1 MSRIFGVLHF
11 DAAPG
16 EAMNRLGRA
25 MGLCP
30 DWPVA
35 AVEEGPCALA
45 AAGNAPQLGRFGQ
58 IVCVLD
64 GQALGGLGDAGRS
77 MAEGFAETTAKRGF
91 EQALTAHAGEFAVA
105 AYDTRE
111 EVLWLGRDRIG
122 VRPLY
127 YAHFQGGFAFSQRPG
142 PLLRLPG
149 VSGEVNRRFAALFAA
164 SHYRTI
170 DNDPQASP
178 YAAVSQ
184 LPAGCLLRVDRRGVR
199 LSRWWRLADAP
210 VLTGGFEDLAQR
222 YAELLSQA
230 VGERLGAAERPG
242 FTLSGG
248 MDSSSILATAVRL
261 TGQTQRAFT
270 AVYDDRTFDESEEAA
285 DMVGPAVSQWHAVR
299 LGHVELFDL
308 VREMVAAHDEPVA
321 TATWLAHWRICQE
334 AAGQGCTH
342 LFGGLGGDE
351 LNAGEYEY
359 FFYHFADLRAA
370 GREDVLDREIE
381 GWARHHDHPVWRKNR
396 AVAEDGLARLVDFA
410 QPGRCL
416 PDRRRIERYRRALRP
431 EYFDLGGFEPVMDA
445 PFRSYLLNR
454 TWQDI
459 SLEAAPCC
467 LRAEDR
473 QTRAFGL
480 VNVDPFYDHRLVEF
494 MFRVPGTF
502 KIREGVTKVLL
513 REAMRGTLPE
523 ATRTRVK
530 KTGWNAPAHIWFTG
544 RQADRLRE
552 MVGSPSF
559 KAAEIY
565 DVGEVARL
573 LDEHCAIV
581 ASGRPA
587 ENHMMF
593 FWQLLNLETWLNV
606 VASRGDVP

>member
-1 MSRIFGVLHF
+1 MSRIFGVLQYGGVPRESL
-11 DAAPG
+11 DG
-16 EAMNRLGRA
+16 LGRT
-25 MGLCP
+25 MGLSRNWALA
-30 DWPVA
+30 DVDA
-35 AVEEGPCALA
+35 GPCALA
-45 AAGNAPQLGRFGQ
+45 AAGNPPQVSRFGPV
-58 IVCVLD
+58 VCVVD
-64 GQALGGLGDAGRS
+64 GQALGDAGQAGRT
-77 MAEGFAETTAKRGF
+77 MAETVAEHGF
-91 EQALTAHAGEFAVA
+91 EQALAAHAGEFAVA
-105 AYDTRE
+105 AFDARE
-111 EVLWLGRDRIG
+111 EVLWLGRDRVGI
-122 VRPLY
+122 RPMY
-127 YAHFQGGFAFSQRPG
+127 YATFQDGFAFSQRPG

-149 VSGEVNRRFAALFAA
+149 VSGEINRRFAALFAA

-178 YAAVSQ
+178 YAGVRQ
-184 LPAGCLLRVDRRGVR
+184 LPAGCLLRVDRQGMR
-199 LSRWWRLADAP
+199 LSRWWRIADAP
-210 VLTGGFEDLAQR
+210 VLTEGLDALAQR
-222 YAELLSQA
+222 YRELLSQA
-230 VGERLGAAERPG
+230 VGTRLAAAGQPG

-248 MDSSSILATAVRL
+248 MDSSSILGTAVRL
-261 TGQTQRAFT
+261 TGRTQQAFT

-285 DMVGPAVSQWHAVR
+285 DMVGPAVSHWHAVR
-299 LGHVELFDL
+299 LGQIDLFGL

-321 TATWLAHWRICQE
+321 TATWLAHWEICRK
-334 AAGQGCTH
+334 AAGAGRTH

-370 GREDVLDREIE
+370 GQEEALAREIQ
-381 GWARHHDHPVWRKNR
+381 GWASHHDHPVWQKNR
-396 AVAEDGLARLVDFA
+396 AVAEDGLARLADLSK
-410 QPGRCL
+410 PGRCL
-416 PDRRRIERYRRALRP
+416 PDRRRIERYRQALRP
-431 EYFDLGGFEPVMDA
+431 EYFDLCSFEPFMDA
-445 PFRSYLLNR
+445 PFTSYLHNR

-480 VNVDPFYDHRLVEF
+480 VNVDPFYDHRLLEF

-502 KIREGVTKVLL
+502 KIRDGVTKVLL

-544 RQADRLRE
+544 KQAGRLRD
-552 MVGSPSF
+552 MIGSPAF
-559 KAAEIY
+559 RAAEIY
-565 DVGEVARL
+565 DVREVTRL

-581 ASGRPA
+581 ASGRPL

-593 FWQLLNLETWLNV
+593 FWQLLNLETWLGL
-606 VASRGDVP
+606 VASRGEGP

>member
-1 MSRIFGVLHF
+1 MSRIFGILQH
-11 DAAPG
+11 DGTPR
-16 EAMNRLGRA
+16 EPLDRLGRA

-30 DWPVA
+30 DWALA
-35 AVEEGPCALA
+35 AVDEGPCALA
-45 AAGNAPQLGRFGQ
+45 AAGKPPQTGRFGPV
-58 IVCVLD
+58 VCVLD
-64 GQALGGLGDAGRS
+64 GQALDGTGDAGRT
-77 MAEGFAETTAKRGF
+77 MAETFAEAAAKRGF
-91 EQALTAHAGEFAVA
+91 EQALAAHAGEFAVA
-105 AYDTRE
+105 VFDARE
-111 EVLWLGRDRIG
+111 DVLWLGRDRIG

-127 YAHFQGGFAFSQRPG
+127 YANFQGGFAFSQRPG

-149 VSGEVNRRFAALFAA
+149 VSGEINRRFAALFAA

-170 DNDPQASP
+170 DNAPGESP

-199 LSRWWRLADAP
+199 LSRWWRIADAP
-210 VLTGGFEDLAQR
+210 VLAGGLDELAQR

-230 VGERLGAAERPG
+230 VGERLAAAERPG

-248 MDSSSILATAVRL
+248 MDSSSVLGTAVRL

-299 LGHVELFDL
+299 LGQVNLFDL

-321 TATWLAHWRICQE
+321 TATWLAHWKICQE
-334 AAGQGCTH
+334 AAKEGCTH

-370 GREDVLDREIE
+370 GREDLLDREVE
-381 GWARHHDHPVWRKNR
+381 GWARHHDHPLWRKNR
-396 AVAEDGLARLVDFA
+396 GVAEDGLSRLVDFS

-431 EYFDLGGFEPVMDA
+431 EYFDLCGFEPFMDA
-445 PFRSYLLNR
+445 PFASYLLNR

-494 MFRVPGTF
+494 MFRAPGTF

-544 RQADRLRE
+544 KQADRLRE
-552 MVGSPSF
+552 MIGSPSF

-565 DVGEVARL
+565 DVREVARL

-581 ASGRPA
+581 ASGRPV

-593 FWQLLNLETWLNV
+593 FWQLLNLETWLDV